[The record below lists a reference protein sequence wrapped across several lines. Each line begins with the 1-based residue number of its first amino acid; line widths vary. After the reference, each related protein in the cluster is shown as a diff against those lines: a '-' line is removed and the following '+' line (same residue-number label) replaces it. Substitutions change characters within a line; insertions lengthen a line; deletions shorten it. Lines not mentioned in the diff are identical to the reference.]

1 MIKMTFKHIL
11 TLLSFLLILTSCGG
25 SKSETF
31 NAPVIQRDAG
41 VIASCTTKAQ
51 AQELAESY
59 GGKFRVI
66 HEKSRL
72 MEIIGI
78 DNETIKKNLPK
89 AKLRANKVFPNVVA
103 MESLSEDEIQSQS
116 SSLFFHLGQINADRV
131 GNDALGAGIKVA
143 VVDSGVYLQHE
154 HLKTQIL
161 SGRDFYNGDNDP
173 NDDNGHGTHVAGL
186 VAGLHSGVA
195 PQAQIIPVK
204 VLSANGSGDIGTVA
218 AGVLY
223 AIDQGAD
230 IINLSL
236 GGSTGGIITSEVQ
249 ALINAVGT
257 AQSRGVMIVA
267 AAGNG
272 GADGVGDCNDKD
284 PIYPASIESVAVVS
298 VAAVDSQNSLTQ
310 YSNFGAIT
318 VDIAAPGGSN
328 YMSIY
333 STYRKICSSFCST
346 YSNYVGMSGT
356 SMASPIVAGVVAMI
370 MSVRSDLSLSD
381 IRQILFQ
388 SGTVSASLNGKVG
401 TGKVVNAE
409 AAVALARS
417 W

>member
-1 MIKMTFKHIL
+1 
-11 TLLSFLLILTSCGG
+11 
-25 SKSETF
+25 
-31 NAPVIQRDAG
+31 
-41 VIASCTTKAQ
+41 
-51 AQELAESY
+51 
-59 GGKFRVI
+59 
-66 HEKSRL
+66 
-72 MEIIGI
+72 
-78 DNETIKKNLPK
+78 
-89 AKLRANKVFPNVVA
+89 
-103 MESLSEDEIQSQS
+103 
-116 SSLFFHLGQINADRV
+116 
-131 GNDALGAGIKVA
+131 
-143 VVDSGVYLQHE
+143 
-154 HLKTQIL
+154 
-161 SGRDFYNGDNDP
+161 
-173 NDDNGHGTHVAGL
+173 
-186 VAGLHSGVA
+186 VA
-195 PQAQIIPVK
+195 PRAQIIPVK

-272 GADGVGDCNDKD
+272 GSDGVGDCNDKD
-284 PIYPASIESVAVVS
+284 PIYPASIDSVAVVA

-310 YSNFGAIT
+310 YSNFGAST
-318 VDIAAPGGSN
+318 VDIAAPGGSGFI
-328 YMSIY
+328 SIY

-370 MSVRSDLSLSD
+370 MSVRSDLTLSE

>member
-1 MIKMTFKHIL
+1 MTIVIV
-11 TLLSFLLILTSCGG
+11 LLILTSCGG

-41 VIASCTTKAQ
+41 VIASCTTKTQ
-51 AQELAESY
+51 AQEIAESF

-72 MEIIGI
+72 MEIIGV
-78 DNETIKKNLPK
+78 DEAVIKQHLPK
-89 AKLRANKVFPNVVA
+89 AKLRANKVYSNVVA
-103 MESLSEDEIQSQS
+103 MDALSEDELASQS
-116 SSLFFHLGQINADRV
+116 NSLFFHLDQINADQV
-131 GNDALGAGIKVA
+131 GNDALGAGVKVA
-143 VVDSGVYLQHE
+143 IVDSGVYLQHE
-154 HLKTQIL
+154 HLQTQIL

-173 NDDNGHGTHVAGL
+173 SDDNGHGTHVAGL

-195 PQAQIIPVK
+195 PLAKIIPVK
-204 VLSANGSGDIGTVA
+204 VLSASGAGDIGTVT

-236 GGSTGGIITSEVQ
+236 GGSSGGVITSEVQ
-249 ALINAVGT
+249 ALINAVGV
-257 AQSRGVMIVA
+257 AQSKGVMLVA

-272 GADGVGDCNDKD
+272 GADGVGDCNDQD
-284 PIYPASIESVAVVS
+284 PIYPASIDSVAVIS

-310 YSNFGAIT
+310 YSNFGAKS
-318 VDIAAPGGSN
+318 VDIAAPGGSGF
-328 YMSIY
+328 MSIY
-333 STYRKICSSFCST
+333 STYRKICSSYCST

-370 MSVRSDLSLSD
+370 MSVRNDLSLAD

-388 SGTVSASLNGKVG
+388 SGTNSQSLNGKVA